1 MAILEKTLQ
10 NKVKLFDFLS
20 DNFKTIKI
28 TVNQQDI
35 KLNKADFKDED
46 ALYDYLLNLLHPK
59 ITDDIIDD

>member
-59 ITDDIIDD
+59 ITDDLIDD